1 MQFAKIH
8 IFCGLY
14 EIFVCDLKKSAF
26 RVKNVEKYCLRGFL
40 TIFILKKKCIFAKL
54 IFVVRF

>member
-14 EIFVCDLKKSAF
+14 EIFFVILKKSAF

-54 IFVVRF
+54 ILL